1 MRYHLTPIRM
11 ATTKEKNKTKSVS
24 KDREKLKPLCT
35 IGRNVKWCSPCG
47 KQYRGSSEK
56 FKIELSYD
64 LAIPL
69 LSMSSK
75 EWKVASQREICTP
88 LFTAA
93 SFIIPKCL
101 LMGEW
106 INIMWYKYINGILV
120 SLTF

>member
-1 MRYHLTPIRM
+1 MKH
-11 ATTKEKNKTKSVS
+11 
-24 KDREKLKPLCT
+24 LCT
-35 IGRNVKWCSPCG
+35 VGRNVKWCSPCG

-93 SFIIPKCL
+93 LFIIPKCL

-120 SLTF
+120 SLTFKKGDSDTCYNVDEP